1 MSAHLPDDYNT
12 RPLRPV
18 DIQVLLKSAPFQ
30 WWISGGWALDLFL
43 GKETRPHF
51 DIDVSIARQD
61 QLTAQSFLRQWE
73 FWSTMRLESGEIF
86 LPHWEKGE
94 FLGKEIPGCWARE
107 TPGAPWRF
115 EFLMQEIDDRTWT
128 FRYADVVQHGVDA
141 IGAFT
146 AENIPYLQPEIVL
159 LTKALRRREVDEQDF
174 LRVLPKLNRAQCE
187 QLLNDIQK
195 IQPDH
200 AWLAVIKGLLSS

>member
-1 MSAHLPDDYNT
+1 MNAQLPDQNNT

-18 DIQVLLKSAPFQ
+18 DIQALLKGAPFH
-30 WWISGGWALDLFL
+30 WWIAGGWALDLFL

-51 DIDVSIARQD
+51 DIDVAIARQD
-61 QLTAQSFLRQWE
+61 QLTAQSFLRQWD
-73 FWSTMRLESGEIF
+73 FWSTMRLENGEIV
-86 LPHWEKGE
+86 LCHWENGE
-94 FLGKEIPGCWARE
+94 VLGKEIPGCWARE
-107 TPGAPWRF
+107 TPSAPWRF
-115 EFLMQEIDDRTWT
+115 EFLMQEIADRTWT

-141 IGAFT
+141 IGAIT
-146 AENIPYLQPEIVL
+146 VDDIPYLQPEIVL

-174 LRVLPKLNRAQCE
+174 SRALPKLNRVQCE

-200 AWLAVIKGLLSS
+200 SWLAMIKGFII